1 MSVCSS
7 SRRRAAVRRWLRQA
21 EARDN
26 RREHRPAPCPSTGC
40 EHLGLATAR
49 HVYQQ
54 SNLLALSSTDALN
67 VDHSPLRPSSLVLLL
82 LPPPL
87 ALSSASWAP
96 RPRVPVFDSGSVNP
110 LPHLYPRRSAA
121 HPASVLNASCPRCCP
136 AFMLSSEDVCRSST
150 RARAADQVALR
161 GRSDAQPADR
171 TTRAKTGLA
180 PTSRGGGRLQRL
192 VLYER
197 RPPLLHVDSHPH

>member
-121 HPASVLNASCPRCCP
+121 HPASAS
-136 AFMLSSEDVCRSST
+136 
-150 RARAADQVALR
+150 
-161 GRSDAQPADR
+161 
-171 TTRAKTGLA
+171 
-180 PTSRGGGRLQRL
+180 QRL
-192 VLYER
+192 VSSVLSGVHALLR
-197 RPPLLHVDSHPH
+197 RRLSLEHAPPTKWRCEAGATPSPLTGRRAPRRDWRRRREGGGGCSGSCCTSAGRLSYM